1 MKHDIASL
9 VTLYLDPDPKVH
21 EAVEKHIVERGEQVV
36 PFLDQVR
43 STTRVPEEKARLDR
57 ILLDVTYPGLYEDFT
72 LLATEGLHSL
82 ESLEKAVLMV
92 SRLED
97 PTLRLDWVSDKLDGF
112 ANVVRDRLTDL
123 YTPDRQMKQLIGY
136 VFKELNFS
144 GDREFYHAPVNGYL
158 HKVLVRRKGMPL
170 TLSLIML
177 FLARRLDLPLVGVNM
192 PVHFLLM
199 YTSGSKKVYLDPFD
213 DCSIVSLDQCAMF
226 LKHNDIPVR
235 PEYFQPCDEM
245 DILRRFLRNLVNS
258 YEKADDSQR
267 VERLQHLL
275 NAVDA
280 SLSL

>member
-1 MKHDIASL
+1 
-9 VTLYLDPDPKVH
+9 
-21 EAVEKHIVERGEQVV
+21 
-36 PFLDQVR
+36 
-43 STTRVPEEKARLDR
+43 
-57 ILLDVTYPGLYEDFT
+57 
-72 LLATEGLHSL
+72 
-82 ESLEKAVLMV
+82 
-92 SRLED
+92 
-97 PTLRLDWVSDKLDGF
+97 
-112 ANVVRDRLTDL
+112 
-123 YTPDRQMKQLIGY
+123 
-136 VFKELNFS
+136 
-144 GDREFYHAPVNGYL
+144 
-158 HKVLVRRKGMPL
+158 
-170 TLSLIML
+170 ML

-275 NAVDA
+275 SAVDA
-280 SLSL
+280 SLSF